1 MIKKRQD
8 RNQLQML
15 SLETLVAKDSTVR
28 VIDAFVDALDL
39 KELGFIIKG
48 QIKNGAPAFLA
59 SDLLKLYYYGYLNRV
74 RSSRRLEREAVTN
87 IEAMWLLR
95 GVRPGYKT
103 IANFRKENPAPL
115 KKVFSTFNKFLKGL
129 GLFDK
134 DKVAVDGSKFRAQN
148 SKKNNY
154 NEKKV
159 NQHLDYINKQTQQY
173 LDDLDQLDQLEDL
186 EEENESKLEQRIEI
200 AQKLDHLA
208 QRKNKYDDLK
218 QKVEQAREQGQ
229 SQVSTTDPDAR
240 ALPKKM
246 NIVEVSYN
254 VVSAAEMKNK
264 LITNFNVSNESDTYA
279 LADAAIDA
287 REVLEKKEEE
297 SLTVLADKGFDTGK
311 ELKRCA
317 QNNITTIVA
326 PKKRVYAKKDKNFA
340 KAVFQYDEENKQYI
354 CPANQRLTTNGNW
367 YEKYSSKDT
376 QHRKSYKFQRFT
388 APFSVCNNC
397 PFKDK
402 CVGPS
407 NLKKSKGRHIE
418 RSEYEDYVEE
428 NIERY
433 QLNKPLYRKR
443 QETMEH
449 QFGTIKRQW
458 GFDYTLLRTKEKVAG
473 EFAIIFTCYNLRRA
487 MSILGI
493 PELIKQIKDA
503 CPSVNVL
510 LGTILKR
517 FNVFLLDTIFS
528 KRKIFKTINSRK
540 PNLWAA

>member
-1 MIKKRQD
+1 MIKKGQD

-15 SLETLVAKDSTVR
+15 SLETLVANHSIVR

-59 SDLLKLYYYGYLNRV
+59 SD
-74 RSSRRLEREAVTN
+74 VTN

-103 IANFRKENPAPL
+103 IANFRKDNPAPL
-115 KKVFSTFNKFLKGL
+115 RKVFSTFNKFLKGL

-159 NQHLDYINKQTQQY
+159 GQHLDYINKQTQQY
-173 LDDLDQLDQLEDL
+173 LDDLDQLDLAEDK
-186 EEENESKLEQRIEI
+186 EENESKMEQRIEI

-208 QRKNKYDDLK
+208 QRKNKYNDLK

-264 LITNFNVSNESDTYA
+264 LITNFNVSNEADTYA
-279 LADAAIDA
+279 LADAALDA

-340 KAVFQYDEENKQYI
+340 KAVFQYDDENHEYI

-418 RSEYEDYVEE
+418 RSEYEDYVED

-473 EFAIIFTCYNLRRA
+473 EVAIIFTCYNLRRA

-503 CPSVNVL
+503 CSSVNVL

-540 PNLWAA
+540 PHLWAA